1 MDCSLHA
8 NLCGHFEVDVV
19 PSFRFIPAGEQ
30 YALDDGLVS
39 ARGENLIAYM
49 NRKCGTRFL
58 SDGHYDELYG
68 RTRELDLI
76 AHDFMN
82 HVGAARGPE
91 GRRRRSTA
99 SDW

>member
-39 ARGENLIAYM
+39 ARGENLIAY
-49 NRKCGTRFL
+49 
-58 SDGHYDELYG
+58 GHYDELYG

-82 HVGAARGPE
+82 HVGAARGLE

>member
-1 MDCSLHA
+1 M
-8 NLCGHFEVDVV
+8 DVV

-30 YALDDGLVS
+30 YALDDGLV
-39 ARGENLIAYM
+39 
-49 NRKCGTRFL
+49 

-82 HVGAARGPE
+82 HVGAARGLE

>member
-1 MDCSLHA
+1 M
-8 NLCGHFEVDVV
+8 DVV

-82 HVGAARGPE
+82 HVGAARGLE
-91 GRRRRSTA
+91 GRRRRSIA